1 MSVVG
6 LDVGNDNC
14 IVAVAR
20 QRGIDV
26 VLNDESKR
34 ETPALVAF
42 NEKQRFIGTAA
53 AASITM
59 NPKNTISQI
68 KRLIGRH
75 FQDPDVQQDLSLLPL
90 HVTESPDGHL
100 LVHVHYLGESR
111 GFTPTQV
118 LGMILSNLKS
128 IAEKNLQTHVSDCV
142 IGIPIFFNEIQR
154 RAVLNAAAVA
164 GLHPLRL
171 MHETTA
177 TALAYGIYKTDLPEN
192 DPINVVFVDVGHAS
206 MQVCVVAFKKGQLK
220 VLAHAFDRSL
230 GGRDFDEILFQ
241 YFCGKFKEDYRMDV
255 KSNHRA
261 CQRLRAACEKLKK
274 VLSANPEAPLNIEC
288 LMDEKDVRG
297 HMKRDDFER
306 LAQPI
311 FDRVMQLCQRALS
324 EANIET
330 DKIYSVEVV
339 GSGSR
344 VPAILKILT
353 AVFKKEPSRT
363 MNASECIARGCTLQC
378 AMLSPTFRVREFEVQ
393 DSFPFS
399 ISLAWKGSAPE
410 SEEGATTEAQSSS
423 VVFPKGNSVPST
435 KMLTFY
441 RASTFTIDVLYTD
454 MHDLPP
460 GTSQKLNTFTIGPFQ
475 PSTAEKAKIKV
486 KIRLNLHGIV
496 SVESATMIE
505 EEETDVPVMTSKD
518 AESAMEADK
527 GPIAD
532 ERDDGGDTKTTAGAE
547 NGAAAEQKSG
557 EMDVDPPKK
566 DAAKKKKS
574 KRKDVPVS
582 EHVVGGIPQAELQK
596 AIEKEYEMALQDRVM
611 EETKDKKNAVEAY
624 VYDMRNKDLNG
635 EFWAT
640 CVITTRDQ
648 AIQSDLC
655 AGEEGA
661 TFSHQQ
667 SRDSMIESLVEE
679 TLQVPEMEVR
689 DPLEIQSTV
698 EEAMQLMP
706 PRPSEPPCTWFRLD
720 LGAVLMQEGRVIAYE
735 SRMFSKSEMTAQIF
749 EKELLAVIHALTQW
763 RHYLL
768 GADFTVFTDHQSLR
782 YFLSQKQLSEK
793 QMRWANILSQFH
805 FQIVHVQGQ
814 KNVVADAL
822 SRKPLVQ
829 AISAIHHSTF
839 EDMID
844 QYAADPDFADIFTRI
859 RDGERVAGY
868 SLREGYLMRKTMLCV
883 TQPLRE
889 KVMTECHCPPYTGH
903 RGIATTMKGV
913 EKYFYW
919 PRLKKDVE
927 EFVRSCLL
935 YEKYNEHATDA
946 ERGGLAAKLQET
958 EDWLYDE
965 GEDETKGVYVA
976 KLAELKKLGDPIE
989 ERFKEEESRGPCLE
1003 QLIYCINSFRE
1014 AARSKD
1020 PKFDHIDAAD
1030 KEKVIMECNKAED
1043 WLREKKQ
1050 QQDHLPRSANPVLL
1064 CTEVKKKTETVDR
1077 ICKPVMMKP
1086 RPPPPKPAPAS
1097 PEPKSTA
1104 GKDAEKNASDGPGTE
1119 SAGSGDPMEA
1129 ENADLGEAME
1139 V

>member
-53 AASITM
+53 SASLTM
-59 NPKNTISQI
+59 NPKNTIAQI

-75 FQDPDVQQDLSLLPL
+75 FQDPDVQQDLDLLPF
-90 HVTESPDGHL
+90 HVTESPDGSP
-100 LVHVHYLGESR
+100 LVHAHYLGESR
-111 GFTPTQV
+111 CFTPTQV

-128 IAEKNLQTHVSDCV
+128 IAEKNLQTHVADCV
-142 IGIPIFFNEIQR
+142 IGIPIFFSEIQR
-154 RAVLNAAAVA
+154 RAVLNAAAIA

-241 YFCGKFKEDYRMDV
+241 YFCEKFKEDYRMDV

-306 LAQPI
+306 LSQPI
-311 FDRVMQLCQRALS
+311 FERVMQLCQRALS
-324 EANIET
+324 EANIQP

-393 DSFPFS
+393 DAFPFS

-423 VVFPKGNSVPST
+423 AVFPKGNSVPST

-454 MHDLPP
+454 MQDLPP

-475 PSTAEKAKIKV
+475 PSKAEKAKIKV

-505 EEETDVPVMTSKD
+505 EEETDVPVTTSKD
-518 AESAMEADK
+518 SDSAIMETDK
-527 GPIAD
+527 GPVAD
-532 ERDDGGDTKTTAGAE
+532 GLGDAGDAKPSAGPE
-547 NGAAAEQKSG
+547 NGASTEQKAT

-574 KRKDVPVS
+574 KRKDIPIN
-582 EHVVGGIPQAELQK
+582 EQVVGGVTQGDLQK
-596 AIEKEYEMALQDRVM
+596 AIEKEYEMALQDRIM
-611 EETKDKKNAVEAY
+611 EETKDKKNAVESY
-624 VYDMRNKDLNG
+624 VYDMRNK
-635 EFWAT
+635 
-640 CVITTRDQ
+640 
-648 AIQSDLC
+648 
-655 AGEEGA
+655 
-661 TFSHQQ
+661 
-667 SRDSMIESLVEE
+667 
-679 TLQVPEMEVR
+679 
-689 DPLEIQSTV
+689 
-698 EEAMQLMP
+698 
-706 PRPSEPPCTWFRLD
+706 
-720 LGAVLMQEGRVIAYE
+720 
-735 SRMFSKSEMTAQIF
+735 
-749 EKELLAVIHALTQW
+749 
-763 RHYLL
+763 
-768 GADFTVFTDHQSLR
+768 
-782 YFLSQKQLSEK
+782 
-793 QMRWANILSQFH
+793 
-805 FQIVHVQGQ
+805 
-814 KNVVADAL
+814 
-822 SRKPLVQ
+822 
-829 AISAIHHSTF
+829 
-839 EDMID
+839 
-844 QYAADPDFADIFTRI
+844 
-859 RDGERVAGY
+859 
-868 SLREGYLMRKTMLCV
+868 
-883 TQPLRE
+883 
-889 KVMTECHCPPYTGH
+889 
-903 RGIATTMKGV
+903 
-913 EKYFYW
+913 
-919 PRLKKDVE
+919 
-927 EFVRSCLL
+927 L
-935 YEKYNEHATDA
+935 YEKYSEYATDA
-946 ERGGLAAKLQET
+946 EREDLAAKLQET

-1003 QLIYCINSFRE
+1003 QLMYCINSFRE

-1020 PKFDHIDAAD
+1020 PKFDHIDPGD
-1030 KEKVIMECNKAED
+1030 KEKVIIECNKAED

-1050 QQDHLPRSANPVLL
+1050 QQDHLPKSANPVLL
-1064 CTEVKKKTETVDR
+1064 CAEVKKKTETVDR
-1077 ICKPVMMKP
+1077 ICKPVMMKA
-1086 RPPPPKPAPAS
+1086 RPPPPKPAPSS
-1097 PEPKSTA
+1097 PEPKATA
-1104 GKDAEKNASDGPGTE
+1104 GKDGEKNAADGAATE
-1119 SAGSGDPMEA
+1119 SAGSGEPMD
-1129 ENADLGEAME
+1129 ADNPDQGETME